1 MSQLIG
7 DVFATRTREEWAAV
21 FSEVDACVSPVLS
34 FTEAAADEQVA
45 ARATLITRDGVTQPA
60 PSPRFGATPSELG
73 RPPRSPGAD
82 SASALI
88 EWGVP
93 PDEVERLLK
102 AGVVIAAADTDSS
115 GA

>member
-1 MSQLIG
+1 M
-7 DVFATRTREEWAAV
+7 FATRTRDEWAAV

-60 PSPRFGATPSELG
+60 PSPRFAATPSELR
-73 RPPRSPGAD
+73 RPPRSPGGT
-82 SASALI
+82 SFSALI
-88 EWGVP
+88 DWGVP